1 MTFLQNELLTKNEI
15 IKSLTETQTTILEA
29 LSSFKSNQQCQGNQT
44 NLLACQK
51 QHKSPPPTPSK
62 QQKPTHHNDKSHSK
76 YNECLQSSDKGICHG
91 QKTEQIQNVQY
102 PPKQK
107 IKQTANSS
115 QTQTLYIG
123 NLSDYTT
130 EDDLYELFGLRSTK
144 YLKQNCSVK
153 MSTNSNTG
161 KKKYFAYVTAP
172 EHVTTEL
179 IKLNGIEFNSKCI
192 IVEEAKNKP
201 TAFSEANALRPT
213 SPVFGNHLTDE
224 NQSKLPIGSA
234 KKTYSETVR
243 LPPNSSNTLIFTD
256 SIAKGIRMYEFNRF
270 VKNSKAKMFSFP
282 GASSHQMLHYLDVHL
297 EERQINTV
305 VIHVGIN
312 DILRD
317 SSQSSIDGL
326 LQNIKNM
333 ALKCTKFGVKNIFI
347 SGLVYTTRINIG
359 ILEKIHVVIQNL
371 CQENGWFYVDNRN
384 IRGKHLYKDGLHLM
398 EEGKIILARN
408 LIFCLNKGTS
418 NYFLDGNFLNKHTHH
433 STVKI

>member
-1 MTFLQNELLTKNEI
+1 
-15 IKSLTETQTTILEA
+15 
-29 LSSFKSNQQCQGNQT
+29 
-44 NLLACQK
+44 
-51 QHKSPPPTPSK
+51 
-62 QQKPTHHNDKSHSK
+62 
-76 YNECLQSSDKGICHG
+76 
-91 QKTEQIQNVQY
+91 
-102 PPKQK
+102 
-107 IKQTANSS
+107 
-115 QTQTLYIG
+115 
-123 NLSDYTT
+123 
-130 EDDLYELFGLRSTK
+130 
-144 YLKQNCSVK
+144 

-201 TAFSEANALRPT
+201 AAFSEANALRPT

-256 SIAKGIRMYEFNRF
+256 SIAKGICMYEFNRF
-270 VKNSKAKMFSFP
+270 IKNSKAKMFSFP

-297 EERQINTV
+297 EDRQINTV
-305 VIHVGIN
+305 VIHIGIN

-333 ALKCTKFGVKNIFI
+333 ALKCTKFGVKNNFI

-359 ILEKIHVVIQNL
+359 ILEKIHVVIQNF

-384 IRGKHLYKDGLHLM
+384 IQGKHLYKDGLHLM

-408 LIFCLNKGTS
+408 LIFCLNKATS
-418 NYFLDGNFLNKHTHH
+418 NYFLDGNFLDKHTHH
-433 STVKI
+433 STAKI